1 VDKEVAIIGA
11 GMPIID
17 GMGDVAIDITAN
29 NVTITGFN
37 ITNATYSINCSASGF
52 HITNNTFWHDDYGIY
67 WDIEKEDLA
76 ENYTVYGSTAE
87 GNEFYMNTNNYA
99 IYAYV
104 DLDYDY
110 GAYNATIGDIS
121 FLDNTFYMNGTRAYG
136 IYMDGGIYVEE
147 MNGGN
152 ISVGTVNM
160 SNNRFYGGDT
170 AIYFY
175 GDFYELTNT
184 SVNVGDFIMNDNTM
198 LNQSSYGMYID
209 YYDADYWYGDTTGVY
224 GNLVIKRNKIDPPS
238 GADAIDIS
246 DYAYWDYFYD
256 NASLTVGNLY
266 IEDNEIDV
274 GGEGIYVYYSY
285 LGYEFYDNA
294 SAVMGNAF
302 IRDNKIYN
310 SSYGIDIEFYDFEDM
325 YDNSSASIGFI
336 NISGNEINASSGGIY
351 IYYSSLGYS
360 NEDNSTATIG
370 EIYMYDNVVNASD
383 EAIYFYFEY
392 VPYSIGDNSSLF
404 IGDVYIE
411 RNLINSSSS
420 EGIYIGYYEEEVGY
434 DMYDNAS
441 AHLPNF
447 TIAGNTIH
455 SSGYGIYVYSYEN
468 PYDMYENSSIY
479 FGGFNIDDNTIYS
492 DDDGIYF
499 DYDDFCYDNYGNSA
513 TEIGDVSITDNEI
526 HSTGSSGITVYYED
540 LGEDINDNSKLMV
553 GNVDIHGNEIDCN
566 YGIIVQSYVYAYDS
580 TTVEMGYVN
589 ITENEIRNCTDY
601 GIYLYYYAYAYG
613 SSAISIERSL
623 IKDNII
629 DNCGTGI
636 YVYADISND
645 TGATATLE
653 STIID
658 GNTISNCMASESG
671 IHIDGM
677 EGTSITDNLIFGC
690 DTGIYIDAD
699 SNHTTITGNTITRN
713 DVGIYVYGGYSGAYE
728 NVDTQIHDNKIY
740 GNDEYGL
747 VYYIQGGATPYI
759 NATYNWWGSVNG
771 PNSTGGNQQDPVHTS
786 IFADGNGDYIYGGD
800 VTDNIHFDPW
810 TGITLYKGWNLITFS
825 FINSM
830 QSASDLMDA
839 IPGCTVVTMWD
850 NINQKYVSY
859 IDGFG
864 EDFELN
870 NGTSYFVFLTG
881 SVMTYI
887 IGDVYQP
894 TINMT
899 LYPGYNLIGW
909 PYPEYEPA
917 EDIADN
923 ITHCIKI
930 AKWNAQEQTWVAE
943 YITALGSYNF
953 DLLMGEGAFVFVSER
968 TQWQVV
974 PLPPVPP

>member
-1 VDKEVAIIGA
+1 MIKANKKFVIGIAVAMGTIALAGLLAMNANAATINVPGDYTTIQDAIDNASDGDTIIVSGGPYYENIVIDKEIVLQGI

-29 NVTITGFN
+29 NVSITGFN
-37 ITNATYSINCSASGF
+37 ITNATYGIKCSASGF
-52 HITNNTFWHDDYGIY
+52 HITNNTFWYDDYGIY
-67 WDIEKEDLA
+67 WDIEKGDLA
-76 ENYTVYGSTAE
+76 ENYVVYNSTAE

-136 IYMDGGIYVEE
+136 IYMDGGIYVGE

-160 SNNRFYGGDT
+160 SNNRFYGGDEG
-170 AIYFY
+170 IEFY
-175 GDFYELTNT
+175 GDFEELTD
-184 SVNVGDFIMNDNTM
+184 VALNVGDVIVNGNVI
-198 LNQSSYGMYID
+198 LNQSGDAIYMD
-209 YYDADYWYGDTTGVY
+209 YYDAYNDDGWYGNTTGVY
-224 GNLVIKRNKIDPPS
+224 GDLIICDNYIYSPS
-238 GADAIDIS
+238 HPSYTPCGIYIS
-246 DYAYWDYFYD
+246 DYGYFYQFYD
-256 NASLTVGNLY
+256 NASLTTGIVLIEGN
-266 IEDNEIDV
+266 DV
-274 GGEGIYVYYSY
+274 TVKGGAVYFDYDYVP
-285 LGYEFYDNA
+285 
-294 SAVMGNAF
+294 
-302 IRDNKIYN
+302 
-310 SSYGIDIEFYDFEDM
+310 YDFE
-325 YDNSSASIGFI
+325 
-336 NISGNEINASSGGIY
+336 
-351 IYYSSLGYS
+351 
-360 NEDNSTATIG
+360 
-370 EIYMYDNVVNASD
+370 
-383 EAIYFYFEY
+383 
-392 VPYSIGDNSSLF
+392 DNSSLF
-404 IGDVYIE
+404 MGNVYIE
-411 RNLINSSSS
+411 DNVLNSTNSY
-420 EGIYIGYYEEEVGY
+420 GIEIYYYDYEIGCE
-434 DMYDNAS
+434 MYDNAS
-441 AHLPNF
+441 AHLPDF

-468 PYDMYENSSIY
+468 PYGMYENSSIY

-492 DDDGIYF
+492 GGDGISF
-499 DYDDFCYDNYGNSA
+499 DYEDFCYDNYGNST
-513 TEIGDVSITDNEI
+513 TEIGDVSITNNEI
-526 HSTGSSGITVYYED
+526 HSTGWSGITVYYED
-540 LGEDINDNSKLMV
+540 LGYNINDNSKLMV

-566 YGIIVQSYVYAYDS
+566 YGIIVQSYVHAYDS

-613 SSAISIERSL
+613 SSSISIERSL

-740 GNDEYGL
+740 GNSEYGL
-747 VYYIQGGATPYI
+747 FYDITSGATPYI

-771 PNSTGGNQQDPVHTS
+771 PNSTGGNQYDPVHTS

-825 FINSM
+825 FINSI

-859 IDGFG
+859 VNGFG